1 VTRVLVVDDEPPIV
15 RAVAANLRVR
25 GYEVLTAASGDAAL
39 AAVEAHQPDCVVL
52 DLGLPGIG
60 GLEVLRRLR
69 TWTEVPVVVLTA
81 IDSERDKVN
90 ALDLGADDYVT
101 KPFGVAELMARI
113 RVALRHARGATADR
127 PRVVQAGELSIDLD
141 AKLVTRGG
149 APVRLT
155 PIEYRLL
162 ETLATNAGRLC
173 THRFLLERVWGP
185 GYGDESHYLRVYMAN
200 LRKKLDDPSAPQVLL
215 TEPGMGYRFVVPEP
229 EGSHT
234 RPADTLPTSH
244 GM

>member
-25 GYEVLTAASGDAAL
+25 GFEVLTAASGEGAL
-39 AAVEAHQPDCVVL
+39 AAVETHQPDCLVL
-52 DLGLPGIG
+52 DLGLPGID

-69 TWTEVPVVVLTA
+69 TWTQIPVIVLTA
-81 IDSERDKVN
+81 IDGERDKVT

-113 RVALRHARGATADR
+113 RVALRHARAAGADR
-127 PRVVQAGELSIDLD
+127 PRVITAGEVTIDLD

-149 APVRLT
+149 AAVRLT
-155 PIEYRLL
+155 PTEYRLV

-185 GYGDESHYLRVYMAN
+185 GYGEESQYLRVYMAN
-200 LRKKLDDPSAPQVLL
+200 LRKKLDDPAAPQLLL
-215 TEPGMGYRFVVPEP
+215 TEPGMGYRFVAPDA
-229 EGSHT
+229 G
-234 RPADTLPTSH
+234 
-244 GM
+244 